1 MNISVD
7 DDLYISLENNICWW
21 KSRHCWWCTFFNLKA
36 GRDKIVLVHQAFL
49 IVTCFNL
56 LSKVL
61 SMQFL
66 NVTFSHVPPIE
77 RLDSHFS
84 FCVLSLLS
92 DVRSQISPLTFI
104 RWCPPTTLTRGW
116 KHCLPKNGN
125 HIRTSGCPEHLDRP
139 LDFPCLRPR
148 RPPRPLGWCPGSP
161 GGTSRTCK
169 PTSHTHKRWNQR
181 FFEMHKVKSQMFH
194 YSFSRIWF

>member
-1 MNISVD
+1 MKIQALLVVH
-7 DDLYISLENNICWW
+7 L
-21 KSRHCWWCTFFNLKA
+21 FNLKA

-61 SMQFL
+61 STQFL
-66 NVTFSHVPPIE
+66 NVTISHVLPIE
-77 RLDSHFS
+77 RLDSH
-84 FCVLSLLS
+84 L
-92 DVRSQISPLTFI
+92 SQIVFLCPLTFI
-104 RWCPPTTLTRGW
+104 RWCIPTTLTRAGW
-116 KHCLPKNGN
+116 KHCLPKNGD

-139 LDFPCLRPR
+139 LGFPRLRPR
-148 RPPRPLGWCPGSP
+148 RPRPRPLGWCPGSP

-169 PTSHTHKRWNQR
+169 PTSHTHTRWNQR